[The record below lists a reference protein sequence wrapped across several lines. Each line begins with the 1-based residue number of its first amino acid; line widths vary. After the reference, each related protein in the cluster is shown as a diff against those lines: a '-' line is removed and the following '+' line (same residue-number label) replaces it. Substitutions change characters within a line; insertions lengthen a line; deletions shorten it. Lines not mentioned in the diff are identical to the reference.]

1 MEAPFTDADGA
12 RLMAALRFDADNTI
26 AGRPMVDMLTQVA
39 HMLDAARARAGSGAL
54 AGLIKCGARLPDPL
68 ERWSAIRFPKRSEP
82 SSELLAPAGSHDS
95 TQYPGSVSVS
105 SHGANHMTLPAGVG
119 WGTETLQQLVLVL
132 SDGRLSEKAT
142 LRRAVREAAER
153 AGVMLAFI
161 ILDNR
166 EPGNSV
172 LDTKSVG
179 LSVSMTG
186 DMGDS
191 FCAACLCTCCLHHRP
206 S

>member
-1 MEAPFTDADGA
+1 
-12 RLMAALRFDADNTI
+12 
-26 AGRPMVDMLTQVA
+26 
-39 HMLDAARARAGSGAL
+39 
-54 AGLIKCGARLPDPL
+54 
-68 ERWSAIRFPKRSEP
+68 
-82 SSELLAPAGSHDS
+82 
-95 TQYPGSVSVS
+95 
-105 SHGANHMTLPAGVG
+105 MTLPAGVG

-172 LDTKSVG
+172 LDTKSVR
-179 LSVSMTG
+179 SVLLPGGHGKDIEATSRQG
-186 DMGDS
+186 
-191 FCAACLCTCCLHHRP
+191 AACPPVIMICMCASARACRRLAVHTDRP
-206 S
+206 

>member
-1 MEAPFTDADGA
+1 MDGVCHVWRYAADST
-12 RLMAALRFDADNTI
+12 L
-26 AGRPMVDMLTQVA
+26 
-39 HMLDAARARAGSGAL
+39 
-54 AGLIKCGARLPDPL
+54 
-68 ERWSAIRFPKRSEP
+68 
-82 SSELLAPAGSHDS
+82 LLA
-95 TQYPGSVSVS
+95 SVSLV
-105 SHGANHMTLPAGVG
+105 TLHRLGSACKPCDSIHTGVG

-172 LDTKSVG
+172 LDTKSVR
-179 LSVSMTG
+179 SVMLPGGHGKTPKRHLVRSELARR
-186 DMGDS
+186 S
-191 FCAACLCTCCLHHRP
+191 

>member
-1 MEAPFTDADGA
+1 
-12 RLMAALRFDADNTI
+12 MA
-26 AGRPMVDMLTQVA
+26 
-39 HMLDAARARAGSGAL
+39 
-54 AGLIKCGARLPDPL
+54 
-68 ERWSAIRFPKRSEP
+68 
-82 SSELLAPAGSHDS
+82 
-95 TQYPGSVSVS
+95 
-105 SHGANHMTLPAGVG
+105 LPAGVG

-172 LDTKSVG
+172 LDTKSVRRSVSPG
-179 LSVSMTG
+179 GRGKDIRAASRQLRVRPGRPNLSVALVRVHVLSDGPSM
-186 DMGDS
+186 DS
-191 FCAACLCTCCLHHRP
+191 L
-206 S
+206 

>member
-1 MEAPFTDADGA
+1 MRSQPAERFSSAWRRHTDSSSPASNLRIRACAANVKPAAPWLLLK
-12 RLMAALRFDADNTI
+12 RCSICIVSNSRCRYKRRVSHLR
-26 AGRPMVDMLTQVA
+26 
-39 HMLDAARARAGSGAL
+39 
-54 AGLIKCGARLPDPL
+54 
-68 ERWSAIRFPKRSEP
+68 
-82 SSELLAPAGSHDS
+82 
-95 TQYPGSVSVS
+95 
-105 SHGANHMTLPAGVG
+105 AGVG

-172 LDTKSVG
+172 LDTKSVRWG
-179 LSVSMTG
+179 Q
-186 DMGDS
+186 
-191 FCAACLCTCCLHHRP
+191 AAVDAERAFEGQP
-206 S
+206 NR

>member
-1 MEAPFTDADGA
+1 MTLH
-12 RLMAALRFDADNTI
+12 RR
-26 AGRPMVDMLTQVA
+26 
-39 HMLDAARARAGSGAL
+39 SAL
-54 AGLIKCGARLPDPL
+54 ALCVN
-68 ERWSAIRFPKRSEP
+68 
-82 SSELLAPAGSHDS
+82 PATVH
-95 TQYPGSVSVS
+95 T
-105 SHGANHMTLPAGVG
+105 GVG

-172 LDTKSVG
+172 LDTKSVR
-179 LSVSMTG
+179 SVTLPGGHAKKTEAASRQLEACPLMIMIFT
-186 DMGDS
+186 
-191 FCAACLCTCCLHHRP
+191 CASARACRRLALHAERQ
-206 S
+206 